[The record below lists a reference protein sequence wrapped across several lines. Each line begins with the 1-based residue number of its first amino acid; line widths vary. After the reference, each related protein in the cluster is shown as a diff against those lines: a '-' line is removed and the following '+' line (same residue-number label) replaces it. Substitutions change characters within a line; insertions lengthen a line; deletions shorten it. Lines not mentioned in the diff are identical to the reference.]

1 MTKGNYA
8 CGSFL
13 DFQNAFDTVDHH
25 ILLKKLEYGVRGIQ
39 NKWFA
44 SYHRNRKQSVLLNVY
59 KSNLAD
65 VKCEAPE
72 GSILG
77 PLCLSSTQIISI

>member
-1 MTKGNYA
+1 MW
-8 CGSFL
+8 
-13 DFQNAFDTVDHH
+13 
-25 ILLKKLEYGVRGIQ
+25 KLSRLSKCIWHCRSSYTIEKTRIGVRGIQ

-65 VKCEAPE
+65 VKCEAPQ